1 MTRMSESKRRSL
13 AAIGDPPREPAA
25 SPVAPTR
32 SVGIARRRVASAVD
46 TLQSRIRSD
55 RAGASR
61 VIPAQAGI
69 QVGDLSVSALLNWAP
84 AYAGATM
91 EASALLN
98 WAPAY
103 AGATIEASA
112 LPDRAPTCAG
122 AATIVNRL
130 VSALPFVA
138 T

>member
-1 MTRMSESKRRSL
+1 MTRMSESKRRSV
-13 AAIGDPPREPAA
+13 AAIGN
-25 SPVAPTR
+25 
-32 SVGIARRRVASAVD
+32 
-46 TLQSRIRSD
+46 
-55 RAGASR
+55 SR

-91 EASALLN
+91 EASALPN
-98 WAPAY
+98 WAPAC
-103 AGATIEASA
+103 AGATMEASA
-112 LPDRAPTCAG
+112 LPDRAPACAG
-122 AATIVNRL
+122 SATIVNRL